1 MVMYDNRSDP
11 PNDNKNNNNDGPSA
25 WTVLANTEKW
35 IASTLQNAQGSAA
48 ENPYARK
55 EVSYVCEAA
64 SESAMV
70 VANLF
75 RRVKEA
81 RELGENHGQSE
92 VDRAEEAGRLP
103 LCRTNQ

>member
-1 MVMYDNRSDP
+1 MYDNRSDP